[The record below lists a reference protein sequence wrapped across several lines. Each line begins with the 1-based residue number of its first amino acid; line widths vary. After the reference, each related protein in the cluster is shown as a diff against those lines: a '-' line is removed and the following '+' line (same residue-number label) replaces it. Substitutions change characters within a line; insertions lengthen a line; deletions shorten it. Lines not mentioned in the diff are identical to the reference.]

1 MDTQEKYDAL
11 LANWGYDGTEFKNT
25 KKVYRF
31 LVRQSKTVIV
41 WLVSARAAASEN
53 TVRNRFTTQ
62 F

>member
-1 MDTQEKYDAL
+1 MDTQEKYEAL
-11 LANWGYDGTEFKNT
+11 LADWGFDGTEFKNT
-25 KKVYRF
+25 KKTYAF
-31 LVRQSKTVIV
+31 IAKQSKAAIV